1 MERGCVQ
8 RHFEHVLLLLA
19 GGILTLR
26 SVSLTVLYND
36 LTGDDVAEL
45 VSTNT
50 DRLLLDSF
58 FPTLAMPRHSFT

>member
-1 MERGCVQ
+1 MQ

-26 SVSLTVLYND
+26 SVSLTVLYNG

-45 VSTNT
+45 VST
-50 DRLLLDSF
+50 LDSQK
-58 FPTLAMPRHSFT
+58 